1 MITSFI
7 KWLIIGSLTIILAI
21 VAILISFFSPMLATL
36 TVVKFWGKSILFISG
51 VKLKVDGIENIE
63 NKPTIVM
70 YNHKSF
76 FDIFAFASFMKF
88 DWRAMMKKELLKI
101 PFFGQAVQV
110 MGHYFVARD
119 GSFSDR
125 REVVKILKRIKS
137 GKTIFIAPEG
147 TRNTNPGL
155 LEFKDGGFFIASK
168 TQVNIVPMIIKGAD
182 SIVKK
187 NSFKINKG
195 EIKIK
200 ILKEIDITSYD
211 KNKKGISEL
220 KKDIKKIFESEI
232 SS

>member
-21 VAILISFFSPMLATL
+21 IAILISFFSPMLATL

-51 VKLKVDGIENIE
+51 VKLKVEGIENIE

-200 ILKEIDITSYD
+200 ILKEIDITSYGKD
-211 KNKKGISEL
+211 KKGISEL

>member
-21 VAILISFFSPMLATL
+21 IAILISFFSPILATL

-211 KNKKGISEL
+211 KDKKGISEL

>member
-7 KWLIIGSLTIILAI
+7 KWLIIGSLTILLAI
-21 VAILISFFSPMLATL
+21 IAILISFFSPMLATL

-147 TRNTNPGL
+147 TRNINPGL

-200 ILKEIDITSYD
+200 ILKEIDITSYGKD
-211 KNKKGISEL
+211 KKGISEL

>member
-211 KNKKGISEL
+211 KDKKGISEL

>member
-21 VAILISFFSPMLATL
+21 IAILISFFSPMLATL

-211 KNKKGISEL
+211 KDKKGISEL

>member
-200 ILKEIDITSYD
+200 ILKEIDITSYGKD
-211 KNKKGISEL
+211 KKGISEL

>member
-21 VAILISFFSPMLATL
+21 IAILISFFSPMLATL

-200 ILKEIDITSYD
+200 ILKEIDITSYGKD
-211 KNKKGISEL
+211 KKGISEL

>member
-7 KWLIIGSLTIILAI
+7 KWLIIGFLTIILAI
-21 VAILISFFSPMLATL
+21 IAILISFFSPMLATL

-195 EIKIK
+195 KIKIK

-211 KNKKGISEL
+211 KDKKGISEL

>member
-21 VAILISFFSPMLATL
+21 IAILISFFSPMLATL

-51 VKLKVDGIENIE
+51 VKLKVEGIENIE

-195 EIKIK
+195 KIKIK

-211 KNKKGISEL
+211 KDKKGISEL

>member
-21 VAILISFFSPMLATL
+21 IAILISFFSPMLATL

-195 EIKIK
+195 KIKIK

-211 KNKKGISEL
+211 KDKKGISEL

>member
-21 VAILISFFSPMLATL
+21 IAILISFFSPMLATL

-51 VKLKVDGIENIE
+51 VKLKVEGIENIE

-211 KNKKGISEL
+211 KDKKGISEL

>member
-21 VAILISFFSPMLATL
+21 IAILISFFSPMLATL

-200 ILKEIDITSYD
+200 ILKEIDITSYNKD
-211 KNKKGISEL
+211 KKGISEL

>member
-7 KWLIIGSLTIILAI
+7 KWLIIGFLTIILAI
-21 VAILISFFSPMLATL
+21 IAILISFFSPMLATL

-51 VKLKVDGIENIE
+51 VKLKVEGIENIE

-195 EIKIK
+195 KIKIK

-211 KNKKGISEL
+211 KDKKGISEL

>member
-21 VAILISFFSPMLATL
+21 IAILISFFSPMLATL

>member
-21 VAILISFFSPMLATL
+21 IAILISFFSPMLATL

-125 REVVKILKRIKS
+125 REVVKILRRIKS

-211 KNKKGISEL
+211 KDKKGISEL

>member
-7 KWLIIGSLTIILAI
+7 KWLIIGFLTIILAI
-21 VAILISFFSPMLATL
+21 IAILISFFSPMLATL

-51 VKLKVDGIENIE
+51 VKLKVEGIENIE

-211 KNKKGISEL
+211 KDKKGISEL

>member
-7 KWLIIGSLTIILAI
+7 KWLIIGFLTIILAI
-21 VAILISFFSPMLATL
+21 IAILISFFSPMLATL

-211 KNKKGISEL
+211 KDKKGISEL